1 MYIWVQLVCG
11 TQVWLGL
18 AYSSTQEELGSVDA
32 KPRCIWVQLVR
43 WTQVWLGSV
52 VCWIQVYMG
61 LTCTLNPSV
70 VGFSQKK
77 LGTET
82 SWPDLE
88 LGANVSWPNLEFERA
103 ENITPFWV
111 MTFVWWP
118 LNEGFLENHQFQFYL
133 FTTYFFFIIAT
144 IKLLP
149 YLLLACDIVFFITA
163 MNFVQQ
169 NCPTRSSLL
178 IFFINHHNP
187 FV

>member
-18 AYSSTQEELGSVDA
+18 AYSWTQEELGSVDA

-133 FTTYFFFIIAT
+133 FTTYFFYYCHNKAITLLTLSLWYSFFYYCNEFRAT
-144 IKLLP
+144 KLP
-149 YLLLACDIVFFITA
+149 HSV
-163 MNFVQQ
+163 
-169 NCPTRSSLL
+169 
-178 IFFINHHNP
+178 IFTHLFY
-187 FV
+187 